1 MVCKWTCI
9 ADDIDKALDKLNKF
23 IKENN
28 LEKGDIIDITIKQVE
43 VNEYDSDK
51 ISIRLLYWKDRGV

>member
-28 LEKGDIIDITIKQVE
+28 R
-43 VNEYDSDK
+43 Y
-51 ISIRLLYWKDRGV
+51 Y